1 MISRYIL
8 ILLGVISIVWIG
20 YVGESLIDTNEEFK
34 PNCFFGLADDQ
45 IVVINRIDEVEL
57 KDNNFSISQKSFDL
71 FKSISK
77 FLKKGNTI
85 YLSKN
90 QDQFLIY
97 KKEKWKAEE
106 VINLFK
112 KSNIQIE
119 KISKSA
125 FKVGDFKLDFRNE
138 LVHIYTDNVQFPKV
152 QNLVWLDFDHKASI
166 SIIEFKS
173 KGTSVVIKDIYFNK
187 NGSVEYI
194 SKGNGKLV
202 GNQIDDQDLFSSALP
217 NEIES
222 YHFFEKNYYSN
233 LDKVYKKGPMHYW
246 LESGFVELK
255 YKDELIILT
264 DFVDNRDPFLLLNEI
279 SQDENSTDEQTSTFF
294 KNIQLTK
301 TFPKDLEE
309 GFYIYKMDEFI
320 VLSTSK
326 SICNQFLMSNKRNQ
340 STTDSTSIYLKE
352 LPKKV
357 SERCISKKTNY
368 SKTIYKNKIVETF
381 FN

>member
-8 ILLGVISIVWIG
+8 ILLGFISIVWIG

-45 IVVINRIDEVEL
+45 IVVINRVDEVSL
-57 KDNNFSISQKSFDL
+57 KENDFSISHKSFDL

-77 FLKKGNTI
+77 YLKNGSTI

-97 KKEKWKAEE
+97 KKEKWKTEE
-106 VINLFK
+106 VLHLFK
-112 KSNIQIE
+112 KSNIQIK
-119 KISKSA
+119 KINNSA
-125 FKVGDFKLDFRNE
+125 FKVGDFMLDFRNE
-138 LVHIYTDNVQFPKV
+138 LLHIYTDNVQFPKV
-152 QNLVWLDFDHKASI
+152 KNSVWLDFDHKASA
-166 SIIEFKS
+166 SVIEFKS
-173 KGTSVVIKDIYFNK
+173 KGASVVIKDIYFNE

-194 SKGNGKLV
+194 SKGNQKLLGK
-202 GNQIDDQDLFSSALP
+202 QIDDQDLFSSALP

-233 LDKVYKKGPMHYW
+233 LDKEYKKGPMHYW

-279 SQDENSTDEQTSTFF
+279 SQDENSTDEQKSTFF

-326 SICNQFLMSNKRNQ
+326 SISNQFLMSNKKNQ

-357 SERCISKKTNY
+357 SERCISKKRNY